1 MPRRS
6 SSVRSSFR
14 IKTKQTLTVTDDAAS
29 AARRVRGDFPGQ
41 DKEAKKAG
49 EEGLEAVRATAQ
61 DYVCNSNSSILKFS
75 SSCTDPQQTNRAS
88 AEAKKAEADLR
99 AYSQQAQNK
108 AQQYTREA
116 QNKAQ
121 EYSAE
126 AQAKYNKLSVEA
138 KTKWDEAR
146 ARGEEFTRETS
157 KDFNAAVDRFDREV
171 TKDAAQAK
179 SWLGSWFGGK

>member
-1 MPRRS
+1 MARTRKPKR
-6 SSVRSSFR
+6 
-14 IKTKQTLTVTDDAAS
+14 L
-29 AARRVRGDFPGQ
+29 ARRVWRLSARLHKTTYVIHGHL
-41 DKEAKKAG
+41 A
-49 EEGLEAVRATAQ
+49 AVR
-61 DYVCNSNSSILKFS
+61 KP
-75 SSCTDPQQTNRAS
+75 CTDPPQANRAS

-99 AYSQQAQNK
+99 AYSQQAQK
-108 AQQYTREA
+108 QAQEYSREA

-126 AQAKYNKLSVEA
+126 AQAKYNALSVEA
-138 KTKWDEAR
+138 KKKWDEAR

-157 KDFNAAVDRFDREV
+157 KDFNAAVNRFDKEV

>member
-1 MPRRS
+1 MAGRRFATFGGLAAVGAGTYYLYS
-6 SSVRSSFR
+6 AGGDPKLAEKKFEH
-14 IKTKQTLTVTDDAAS
+14 DAAT

-49 EEGLEAVRATAQ
+49 EEGYEAVRATAQ
-61 DYVCNSNSSILKFS
+61 DYA
-75 SSCTDPQQTNRAS
+75 NRAS

-108 AQQYTREA
+108 AQEYSREA

-126 AQAKYNKLSVEA
+126 AQAKYNTLSVEA
-138 KTKWDEAR
+138 KKKWDEAR

-157 KDFNAAVDRFDREV
+157 KDFNAAVDRFDKEV

-179 SWLGSWFGGK
+179 SWLSSWFGGK